1 VVTNIRVVL
10 LLPIVFGVA
19 VLFLIQGFDALGG
32 GQIADGAYLPA
43 AGAAR

>member
-32 GQIADGAYLPA
+32 GKLLTGLIYLL